1 MFNDINGS
9 SHLSVD
15 REANVIYEHLR
26 KCAIESPSDVIQEF
40 RNLLL
45 LSKKINSR
53 VSNALETV
61 LFSNRQQQF
70 NTVLNN
76 CSWIILDCWLDNRRS
91 RSYIPQLLDTFDLVA
106 QTYSY
111 NRQRKQL
118 VRSIKDYQQSELYFQ
133 IRAAIAIIK
142 PKDFTRLDLITLLS
156 ARMSDTTGSHA
167 NNDRIDIYLPR
178 YPYLYHNFIPK
189 NIQTKHLVTLIE
201 RSQKKR
207 QKEFDI
213 LLSKYIIYRF
223 RLKQL
228 EKMEPL
234 SKEANKTITK
244 VDNPSL
250 LSYKASSAAFKQYLS
265 KVNGYSLLEKARLF
279 TEENKSRA
287 SYRVFKQDL
296 YRFIAADI
304 TPINN
309 TFKFKNRLETK
320 LEGMFAESNDKP
332 LNKALIVQTCR
343 QLLSIMIINQ
353 SNSNNSL
360 EIKELIANL
369 GATQTTLIL
378 TKIVLICPELK
389 VDLEKK
395 IFSLVARYQLQKA
408 AEVSWL
414 IKALEH
420 LAISLNICFG
430 NIDTSIAKSI
440 ADEQ

>member
-9 SHLSVD
+9 SHQLNN
-15 REANVIYEHLR
+15 REANVIYEHLHQ
-26 KCAIESPSDVIQEF
+26 CANESPSNVIQEF
-40 RNLLL
+40 KNLLL

-53 VSNALETV
+53 VSKALESM
-61 LFSNRQQQF
+61 LFANRPQQL
-70 NTVLNN
+70 NTMLNN
-76 CSWIILDCWLDNRRS
+76 CCWIIIDCCLDNRRS
-91 RSYIPQLLDTFDLVA
+91 MSYIFQLLDIFDLVA

-118 VRSIKDYQQSELYFQ
+118 VQSIKDYQQSELYFQ
-133 IRAAIAIIK
+133 IRAAIAIII
-142 PKDFTRLDLITLLS
+142 PKDLTRLDLITLLS
-156 ARMSDTTGSHA
+156 ARMSETNSSHG

-189 NIQTKHLVTLIE
+189 NIQTKHITTLIE
-201 RSQKKR
+201 RLQKKR
-207 QKEFDI
+207 QKEFEI
-213 LLSKYIIYRF
+213 LLTQYIIYRF

-228 EKMEPL
+228 ERMKPL

-287 SYRVFKQDL
+287 SYKAFKQDL
-296 YRFIAADI
+296 YRFITADI

-309 TFKFKNRLETK
+309 TFKFKNRFESK
-320 LEGMFAESNDKP
+320 LAEMSAESNDKP

-343 QLLSIMIINQ
+343 QLLSIMIIDRY
-353 SNSNNSL
+353 NSQDSL
-360 EIKELIANL
+360 NMKELIGNL

-395 IFSLVARYQLQKA
+395 IFSLIARYQLQKA

-430 NIDTSIAKSI
+430 NIDTSIAKSMT
-440 ADEQ
+440 DE

>member
-26 KCAIESPSDVIQEF
+26 KCANESPSDVIQEF
-40 RNLLL
+40 KNLLL

-76 CSWIILDCWLDNRRS
+76 CCWIIIDCCLDNRRS
-91 RSYIPQLLDTFDLVA
+91 MSYIFQLLDTFDLVA

-118 VRSIKDYQQSELYFQ
+118 VQSIKDYQQSELYFQ

-142 PKDFTRLDLITLLS
+142 PQDLTRLDLITLLS
-156 ARMSDTTGSHA
+156 ARMSDTTGSQT
-167 NNDRIDIYLPR
+167 NDDRIDIYLPR
-178 YPYLYHNFIPK
+178 YPYLYHNFIPQ
-189 NIQTKHLVTLIE
+189 NIQTKHITTLIE
-201 RSQKKR
+201 RLQKKR
-207 QKEFDI
+207 QQEFEI

-234 SKEANKTITK
+234 SEEANKTITK

-265 KVNGYSLLEKARLF
+265 RVNGYSLLEKARLF

-287 SYRVFKQDL
+287 SYKVFKQDL
-296 YRFIAADI
+296 YRFITVDI

-309 TFKFKNRLETK
+309 TFKFKNRFESK
-320 LEGMFAESNDKP
+320 LAEMSAESNDKP

-343 QLLSIMIINQ
+343 QLLSIIIINT

-360 EIKELIANL
+360 NIKELIANL

-389 VDLEKK
+389 VDLENK
-395 IFSLVARYQLQKA
+395 IFSLAARYQLQKA
-408 AEVSWL
+408 SEISWL

-430 NIDTSIAKSI
+430 NIDTSIAKSMT
-440 ADEQ
+440 DE